1 MHKMIQGLVL
11 GVMLGGAA
19 VSAIAGPEEVA
30 NKAANGMAPVVTKT
44 ESAVKHGLQKA
55 ADGVEHGVTVAGK
68 AVSRTAKKLGLPSSE
83 SDAAAPPAKPAQE
96 K

>member
-1 MHKMIQGLVL
+1 MRKTIQASVL
-11 GVMLGGAA
+11 GAILSCAAAAAFGG
-19 VSAIAGPEEVA
+19 PDEVA

-44 ESAVKHGLQKA
+44 ESAVKHGLQKTA
-55 ADGVEHGVTVAGK
+55 KGVEHGVTVAGK

-83 SDAAAPPAKPAQE
+83 PGAAAPQAQAAPE